1 MIAKRTMSKQKP
13 ASDNRAAQEFASVF
27 GRLRQILA
35 EHASQLS
42 VTEDSPRRYCLE
54 GKTGPA
60 AVRAWGGQTRRPTL
74 PVAWAEVG
82 KSYVSFHLMPVYGHP
97 DLLARTSQR
106 LKARMQGKSC
116 FNFTTS
122 DEPLFNELGQLTA
135 EAIGAFKRAGF
146 VA

>member
-1 MIAKRTMSKQKP
+1 MRKKQRKADKAPAK
-13 ASDNRAAQEFASVF
+13 ELASVF

-35 EHASQLS
+35 KHAGALL
-42 VTEDSPRRYCLE
+42 VTEDSPERYCLE

-60 AVRAWGGQTRRPTL
+60 TVRAWGGKTRRPTL

-97 DLLARTSQR
+97 ALLARTSEK

-116 FNFTTS
+116 FNFTTG
-122 DEPLFNELGQLTA
+122 DEPLFNELEQLTA
-135 EAIGAFKRAGF
+135 EAIGAFKRGGF